1 VLTLNRLHRG
11 VRRGEDA
18 ARGAGEARD
27 AEPDRRI
34 AIAEEHLRS
43 RPELLDF
50 WEAVQQVEAARREVR
65 RRDFETW
72 SRRAVDIA
80 ERGGE
85 DELRIL
91 AYDSL
96 GKFLVDR
103 GERHDLAEA
112 ADLFGKSL
120 AIKEGGR
127 DVLEIARAHH
137 TLAVVAY
144 NRQDFDEA
152 ERHVRASH
160 ARNQHGSHPQGLEG
174 DYRMLGAIARRR
186 GRLDQ
191 AEEWLRRSLVISEDR
206 DDRGA
211 AAGTYA
217 ELGLTASDAG
227 RGDEAAKWGRQALAA
242 YEKLTNK
249 PGMATAY
256 DRLAL
261 IATRRDRLGEAL
273 MWMILSAALFG
284 DFAHPA
290 TTASRV
296 FLTKHV
302 DLQGMA
308 ALEDDWREVTGTALP
323 APIRS
328 YYETRAATRDNREA
342 VAALHEQF
350 EATAGLLSDMR
361 EFTLGDLR
369 RAVQEYR
376 ATRQPPGSATA
387 K

>member
-1 VLTLNRLHRG
+1 V
-11 VRRGEDA
+11 
-18 ARGAGEARD
+18 
-27 AEPDRRI
+27 I
-34 AIAEEHLRS
+34 ADEFVRS
-43 RPELLDF
+43 RPELREF
-50 WEAVQQVEAARREVR
+50 WEAVQQVEAARREGR
-65 RRDFETW
+65 QRDLETR
-72 SRRAVDIA
+72 SHGVVDLA
-80 ERGGE
+80 ERSGD
-85 DELRIL
+85 DELKIL
-91 AYDSL
+91 AYDNL
-96 GKFLVDR
+96 GKFLADR
-103 GERHDLAEA
+103 WEGNDLAEA
-112 ADLFGKSL
+112 ADLLGKSL
-120 AIKEGGR
+120 AIKEGRR
-127 DVLEIARAHH
+127 DVLGIAGAHH
-137 TLAVVAY
+137 ALAVVAY

-152 ERHVRASH
+152 ERHARASH
-160 ARNQHGSHPQGLEG
+160 ARNQQGGYREGLEG

-191 AEEWLRRSLVISEDR
+191 AEEWLRRSLVISEGLGHR
-206 DDRGA
+206 RA
-211 AAGTYA
+211 AAETYA
-217 ELGLTASDAG
+217 ELGLTASDAR

-242 YEKLTNK
+242 YADLTDK

-261 IATRRDRLGEAL
+261 IAAGRDRLGEAL
-273 MWMILSAALFG
+273 MWVILSAALFG

-308 ALEDDWREVTGTALP
+308 ALEDDWSEVTGTALP

-328 YYETRAATRDNREA
+328 YYETRAATRENREA

-361 EFTLGDLR
+361 EFTLRDLR

-376 ATRQPPGSATA
+376 ATRQPPGSETA